1 MHEKTYMYIHN
12 CNYYALFCKSL
23 YAFFF
28 LTHNYLLNI
37 YNVSNQEKLGKISS
51 ETIDPYFFFGM
62 FDVKIQLLTHKY

>member
-1 MHEKTYMYIHN
+1 MKKHTCTYTTVITMRFFVN
-12 CNYYALFCKSL
+12 L
-23 YAFFF
+23 YTHFFF

-62 FDVKIQLLTHKY
+62 FDVKIQLLPHKY